1 MIISCIILV
10 LTVDWFTAPKEVNL
24 LAELVKSDF
33 VGLDIIAGE
42 VVPCIGCSSVGR
54 RIYVLH
60 VCYQTCIG

>member
-1 MIISCIILV
+1 MAKKYK
-10 LTVDWFTAPKEVNL
+10 TFTINEMTASLGAEV
-24 LAELVKSDF
+24 

-42 VVPCIGCSSVGR
+42 VVPCIGGSSVGR